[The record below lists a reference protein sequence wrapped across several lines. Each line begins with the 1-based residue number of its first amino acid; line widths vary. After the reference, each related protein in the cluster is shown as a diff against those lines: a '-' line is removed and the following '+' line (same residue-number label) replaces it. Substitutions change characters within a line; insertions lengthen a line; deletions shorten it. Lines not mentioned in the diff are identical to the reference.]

1 MDKKLPNKHSK
12 KDNFLA
18 IVRFI
23 LGVSIPLVGVFFIV
37 NIPLMFFRFSFF
49 HQQYKILFWCL
60 TTAFL
65 FLTIPAK
72 RGAPRN
78 NPQWYDLM
86 AAVFALVVG
95 IWTFLYIPE
104 VMLTIG
110 IIQPYQVIFGMICFV
125 IVLESVRRSTGSTV
139 VFVIILF
146 FIYAKFGYLLP
157 GLLGASTLS
166 WSRLFQQI
174 LFGSDFMLGI
184 SLGVGTGIVFGFIFF
199 GTVFIKLG
207 AADFIMDLAYAV
219 MGKVR
224 GGPAK
229 VAVLSSSLFGS
240 ISGSAVANVVAT
252 GMITIPLMKKTGY
265 PDYYAGAVEAVAS
278 TGGQIMPPIMGAA
291 AFVMADYLGIPY
303 ARVIV
308 VAVIPA
314 LIYYI
319 GLFIQVDGEAIKLK
333 LGATPDAKI
342 KSIKSTLKKGWIFFI
357 PIFVLLYTLFVMHLN
372 APLSALYGVAA
383 ALITALFRTYNT
395 RGFWSLRNMVDILQ
409 TISRSMVRIVSL
421 CAAAGFIIGLIAY
434 TGLGISFS
442 AILTELARGNL
453 FFLALLIALASVI
466 LGMGMP
472 TTPAYIML
480 AVLAVPA
487 LVNLGVLPIVAHL
500 FCVYYSTSSM
510 ITPPICLS
518 VFAAS
523 EISGANYLKIAFQ
536 AMKLAFA
543 GYVVPFIFLFN
554 PSLIL
559 VTGSVI
565 EKLAVITFTIVA
577 VFLVA
582 TVFEGYVINNRLN
595 SLTRLLALLGAII
608 LIIPNPYFIRFD
620 LLISK
625 IITSL
630 LVLMFIL
637 FTIMKNK
644 KLLLKNQKTIIE
656 V

>member
-1 MDKKLPNKHSK
+1 MDKKLPNKQSK
-12 KDNFLA
+12 KDNFLS
-18 IVRFI
+18 ILRLI
-23 LGVSIPLVGVFFIV
+23 LGISIPLVGIFFIV

-49 HQQYKILFWCL
+49 HQQYKVLFWCL
-60 TTAFL
+60 TIALL

-72 RGAPRN
+72 KGAPLN

-86 AAVFALVVG
+86 AAALAIIIG

-110 IIQPYQVIFGMICFV
+110 IVRPYQVIFGILTFF
-125 IVLESVRRSTGSTV
+125 IVLESVRRSTGMSV
-139 VFVIILF
+139 VIVIIIF

-166 WSRLFQQI
+166 WGRLFQQI

-184 SLGVGTGIVFGFIFF
+184 SLGVGSGVVFGFIFF
-199 GTVFIKLG
+199 GTVFTKLG
-207 AADFIMDLAYAV
+207 AADFIMDLAYAI

-229 VAVLSSSLFGS
+229 VAVLSSSFFGS

-303 ARVIV
+303 SSVIV

-314 LIYYI
+314 ILYYI

-333 LGATPDAKI
+333 LGATPDEKI
-342 KSIKSTLKKGWIFFI
+342 KSIIVTFKKGWIFII
-357 PIFVLLYTLFVMHLN
+357 PIFVLLYSLFVLHLN
-372 APLSALYGVAA
+372 APLCSLYGVAA
-383 ALITALFRTYNT
+383 ALIVSLYRTYNT
-395 RGFWSLRNMVDILQ
+395 SGFWSVKNVVEVLLTVSKAMF
-409 TISRSMVRIVSL
+409 RIISL

-442 AILTELARGNL
+442 QILTQAAGGNL
-453 FFLALLIALASVI
+453 FFLALLIALASII

-487 LVNLGVLPIVAHL
+487 LRNLGVIPIVAHL
-500 FCVYYSTSSM
+500 FCVYFSTSSM

-523 EISGANYLKIAFQ
+523 TISGAPHLKIAFQ
-536 AMKLAFA
+536 AMKLGFA

-559 VTGSVI
+559 VTGSTI
-565 EKLAVITFTIVA
+565 EKLAVIMF
-577 VFLVA
+577 A
-582 TVFEGYVINNRLN
+582 TVAIFLLATAFEGYVINNKLN
-595 SLTRLLALLGAII
+595 LLTRLLGAVGALI
-608 LIIPNPYFIRFD
+608 LVLPNPSFIRFD
-620 LLISK
+620 LHILKIS
-625 IITSL
+625 TVL
-630 LVLMFIL
+630 LVLIL
-637 FTIMKNK
+637 IVFTIMKNK
-644 KLLLKNQKTIIE
+644 TLLKNQKTAE
-656 V
+656 G

>member
-1 MDKKLPNKHSK
+1 MDKNLPNKHSK

-49 HQQYKILFWCL
+49 SQQYKILFWCL

-86 AAVFALVVG
+86 ASAFALIIG

-110 IIQPYQVIFGMICFV
+110 IIQPIQVIFGIITFV
-125 IVLESVRRSTGSTV
+125 IVLESVRRSTGATV
-139 VFVIILF
+139 VLVIILF
-146 FIYAKFGYLLP
+146 FIYAKWGYLLP

-184 SLGVGTGIVFGFIFF
+184 SLGVGTGVVFGFIFF

-240 ISGSAVANVVAT
+240 ISGSAVANVIAT

-265 PDYYAGAVEAVAS
+265 PAYYAGAVEAVAS

-319 GLFIQVDGEAIKLK
+319 GLFVQVDGEAIKLK
-333 LGATPDAKI
+333 LGATPDEKI
-342 KSIKSTLKKGWIFFI
+342 KSIKNTFKKGWIFFI
-357 PIFVLLYTLFVMHLN
+357 PIFILLYSLFVLHLN
-372 APLSALYGVAA
+372 APLCALYGVAA
-383 ALITALFRTYNT
+383 ALMTALFRTYNT
-395 RGFWSLRNMVDILQ
+395 GSFWSLRNIVDVLQ

-442 AILTELARGNL
+442 QILTEAAGENL
-453 FFLALLIALASVI
+453 FFLALLIALASII

-536 AMKLAFA
+536 AMKLGFA

-554 PSLIL
+554 PSLAL

-577 VFLVA
+577 VFVVG
-582 TVFEGYVINNRLN
+582 TVFEGYVINNKLN
-595 SLTRLLALLGAII
+595 LLTRLLGLLSAVI
-608 LIIPNPYFIRFD
+608 LVLPNPYFIRFD
-620 LLISK
+620 LLILK

-644 KLLLKNQKTIIE
+644 ILLLRNQKT
-656 V
+656 

>member
-1 MDKKLPNKHSK
+1 LNKKLSNKHSK

-18 IVRFI
+18 IIRFI
-23 LGVSIPLVGVFFIV
+23 LGILIPLVGVFFIV
-37 NIPLMFFRFSFF
+37 NIPLIFFRFSFF
-49 HQQYKILFWCL
+49 HQQYKILFWSL
-60 TTAFL
+60 TIALL

-72 RGAPRN
+72 KGAPRN

-86 AAVFALVVG
+86 AAAFALIIGV
-95 IWTFLYIPE
+95 WTFLYIPE

-110 IIQPYQVIFGMICFV
+110 LIQPIQVIFGIITFV
-125 IVLESVRRSTGSTV
+125 IVLESVRRSTGVSV
-139 VFVIILF
+139 VCVIIFF
-146 FIYAKFGYLLP
+146 FIYAKWGYLLP

-184 SLGVGTGIVFGFIFF
+184 SLGVGSGVVFGFIFF

-207 AADFIMDLAYAV
+207 AADFIMDLAYAI
-219 MGKVR
+219 MGRVR

-240 ISGSAVANVVAT
+240 ISGSAVANVIAT
-252 GMITIPLMKKTGY
+252 GMITIPLMKRTGY

-314 LIYYI
+314 LLYYI
-319 GLFIQVDGEAIKLK
+319 GLFVQVDGEAIKLN
-333 LGATPDAKI
+333 LGATPKEKI
-342 KSIKSTLKKGWIFFI
+342 KSIKSTLKKGWIFVI
-357 PIFVLLYTLFVMHLN
+357 PVFVLLYTLFVLHLN
-372 APLSALYGVAA
+372 APLCALYGVAT
-383 ALITALFRTYNT
+383 ALMTALFRTYNT
-395 RGFWSLRNMVDILQ
+395 RAFWSLRNIVEVLQ
-409 TISRSMVRIVSL
+409 TVSRSMLSIISL

-442 AILTELARGNL
+442 QILTEAAGGNL
-453 FFLALLIALASVI
+453 FFLALLIALASII

-487 LVNLGVLPIVAHL
+487 LTNLGVIPIVAHL
-500 FCVYYSTSSM
+500 FCVYFGTSSM

-523 EISGANYLKIAFQ
+523 TISGAPHLKIAFQ
-536 AMKLAFA
+536 AMKLGFA

-554 PSLIL
+554 PSLAL
-559 VTGSVI
+559 VTGSII
-565 EKLAVITFTIVA
+565 EKLTVIIFTTIA
-577 VFLVA
+577 VFLIGS
-582 TVFEGYVINNRLN
+582 VFEGYVINNKLN
-595 SLTRLLALLGAII
+595 LLTRLLGGLSAII
-608 LIIPNPYFIRFD
+608 LILPNPYFIRFE
-620 LLISK
+620 LLILK

-630 LVLMFIL
+630 LVLLFIL
-637 FTIMKNK
+637 FTIIRNK
-644 KLLLKNQKTIIE
+644 ALLLKNQKT
-656 V
+656 

>member
-1 MDKKLPNKHSK
+1 MNKKLPNKHSK
-12 KDNFLA
+12 KDSFIA
-18 IVRFI
+18 IIRFI
-23 LGVSIPLVGVFFIV
+23 LGISIPLVGVFFIV
-37 NIPLMFFRFSFF
+37 NIPLIFFRFSFF
-49 HQQYKILFWCL
+49 SQQYKILFWCL
-60 TTAFL
+60 ATAYL

-72 RGAPRN
+72 KGAPKN
-78 NPQWYDLM
+78 NPQWYDLI
-86 AAVFALVVG
+86 AAALALIVG
-95 IWTFLYIPE
+95 IWTFIYIPE

-110 IIQPYQVIFGMICFV
+110 LIQPIQVILGIIAFV
-125 IVLESVRRSTGSTV
+125 IVLESVRRSTGMTV
-139 VFVIILF
+139 VFVILSF
-146 FIYAKFGYLLP
+146 FIYAKWGYLLP

-174 LFGSDFMLGI
+174 LFGSDFMTGI

-207 AADFIMDLAYAV
+207 AADFIMDIAYAV

-240 ISGSAVANVVAT
+240 ISGSAVANVIAT

-265 PDYYAGAVEAVAS
+265 DDYYAGAVEAVAS

-303 ARVIV
+303 AKVIV
-308 VAVIPA
+308 VAIIPA

-333 LGATPDAKI
+333 LGVTPDEKI
-342 KSIKSTLKKGWIFFI
+342 KSLKSTLKKGWIFFI
-357 PIFVLLYTLFVMHLN
+357 PIFVLLYTLFELHLN

-383 ALITALFRTYNT
+383 ALIIGLFRTYNIS
-395 RGFWSLRNMVDILQ
+395 GFWSLRNIVDMLL
-409 TISRSMVRIVSL
+409 TISGSMLRIVSL

-442 AILTELARGNL
+442 QILTELARGNL
-453 FFLALLIALASVI
+453 FILALLIALASVI

-582 TVFEGYVINNRLN
+582 TVFEGYAINNKLN
-595 SLTRLLALLGAII
+595 LLTRLLALLSAII
-608 LIIPNPYFIRFD
+608 LIVPNPYFIRFD
-620 LLISK
+620 LLIAK

-630 LVLMFIL
+630 LVLMFIS
-637 FTIMKNK
+637 FTIKKNK
-644 KLLLKNQKTIIE
+644 TLFLKNQKTIE
-656 V
+656 A